1 MEKSDIASIIYLSL
15 LALALVGSMISAN
28 RERIGQVARYAL
40 TWGLLIVAGVIAVGL
55 WPQLSQTLLPQQSV
69 VSDSGE
75 ITVPRNF
82 DGHYYLTLE
91 GNGAPIS
98 FVIDTGATDLV
109 LTPQDA
115 SRAGLNTAQLRYT
128 NRAMTANGMI
138 QTAPVRLDLVE
149 VGPISDR
156 LVPAVVNGS
165 PMQESL
171 LGMSYLNLFERI
183 AIEDGRMI
191 LTR

>member
-1 MEKSDIASIIYLSL
+1 
-15 LALALVGSMISAN
+15 
-28 RERIGQVARYAL
+28 
-40 TWGLLIVAGVIAVGL
+40 VAGVVAVGL
-55 WPQLSQTLLPQQSV
+55 WPQLRNTVVPQQSMV
-69 VSDSGE
+69 TGSGE
-75 ITVPRNF
+75 VSIPRAF

-91 GNGAPIS
+91 INGAPIR
-98 FVIDTGATDLV
+98 FVVDTGATDMV

-115 SRAGLNTAQLRYT
+115 TAAGLDTAQLRYT
-128 NRAMTANGMI
+128 GRAMTANGMV

-156 LVPAVVNGS
+156 YVPAVVNGS

-171 LGMSYLNLFERI
+171 LGMSYLDRFDRI
-183 AIEDGRMI
+183 EITGGQMV

>member
-1 MEKSDIASIIYLSL
+1 M
-15 LALALVGSMISAN
+15 
-28 RERIGQVARYAL
+28 
-40 TWGLLIVAGVIAVGL
+40 
-55 WPQLSQTLLPQQSV
+55 

-75 ITVPRNF
+75 ITVPRSF

-91 GNGAPIS
+91 VNGAPIR

-115 SRAGLNTAQLRYT
+115 TRAGLNTAQLRYT

-183 AIEDGRMI
+183 SIEDGRMI

>member
-1 MEKSDIASIIYLSL
+1 MEKAEIASLIYLAL
-15 LALALVGSMISAN
+15 LGIALAGSLISAN
-28 RERIGQVARYAL
+28 RHQIGKVARYGL
-40 TWGLLIVAGVIAVGL
+40 TWGFLIVAGVVAVGL
-55 WPQLSQTLLPQQSV
+55 WPQLRNTVVPQQSMV
-69 VSDSGE
+69 TGSGE
-75 ITVPRNF
+75 VSIPRAF

-91 GNGAPIS
+91 INGAPIR
-98 FVIDTGATDLV
+98 FVVDTGATDMV

-115 SRAGLNTAQLRYT
+115 TAAGLDTAQLRYT
-128 NRAMTANGMI
+128 GRAMTANGMV

-156 LVPAVVNGS
+156 YVPAVVNGS

-171 LGMSYLNLFERI
+171 LGMSYLDRFDRI
-183 AIEDGRMI
+183 EITGGQMV

>member
-1 MEKSDIASIIYLSL
+1 M
-15 LALALVGSMISAN
+15 
-28 RERIGQVARYAL
+28 
-40 TWGLLIVAGVIAVGL
+40 
-55 WPQLSQTLLPQQSV
+55 

-75 ITVPRNF
+75 ITVPRSF

-91 GNGAPIS
+91 VNGAPIR

-183 AIEDGRMI
+183 SIEDGRMI